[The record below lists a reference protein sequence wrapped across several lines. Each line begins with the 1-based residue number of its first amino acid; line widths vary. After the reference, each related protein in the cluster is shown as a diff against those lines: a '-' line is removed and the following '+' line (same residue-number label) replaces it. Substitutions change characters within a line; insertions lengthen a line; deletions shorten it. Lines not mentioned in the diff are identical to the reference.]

1 MFSSGTPRNAW
12 ATSGDQSLANLM
24 QVGGKAVEDEVRQS
38 LEDYIE
44 QRTKQWSL
52 GRTGGRS
59 HVKDEI
65 DTHGVQGV
73 TFASPLFHASDCE
86 GLVYCVV
93 LGLSLLICDLF
104 G

>member
-1 MFSSGTPRNAW
+1 
-12 ATSGDQSLANLM
+12 M

-73 TFASPLFHASDCE
+73 TFASPSFDPALRAPDDVPTPPTKRGKPEPLTPSSPS
-86 GLVYCVV
+86 
-93 LGLSLLICDLF
+93 LSHS
-104 G
+104 